1 MSKIRQERTAEE
13 IRIILSDLL
22 LREVGDPRLFD
33 LTITRVL
40 IDRELQHANIYVNAL
55 GDESRKR
62 EVMKALAKA
71 GGFFR
76 YELAQRMSLRTVPEL
91 HFHWDPTLAYV
102 DEVDQILAGLEI
114 PPDEDDASEGT
125 GDVLEQDDDALESAD
140 PDTSF

>member
-13 IRIILSDLL
+13 IRMILSDLL
-22 LREVGDPRLFD
+22 LREVSDPRLID
-33 LTITRVL
+33 LTVTRVN

-62 EVMKALAKA
+62 EVMKALDKA

-91 HFHWDPTLAYV
+91 HFRWDPTLAYAEEV
-102 DEVDQILAGLEI
+102 DEILAGLDI
-114 PPDEDDASEGT
+114 PPEEETSEADEAGAS
-125 GDVLEQDDDALESAD
+125 
-140 PDTSF
+140 F